1 MMTRHYQGFKGR
13 LASFTYA
20 FRGIRMMLVNEP
32 NARVHA
38 VVTAVVVGAG
48 MYFCLGVGEW
58 CWVVL
63 SIVSVWTAEAINTA
77 FEALADVASPNFHP
91 MVEIAKDVAAAAV
104 LITSAGAAVIGL
116 LVFWPHV
123 FRAAL

>member
-1 MMTRHYQGFKGR
+1 MMTRHYAGFKGR

-38 VVTAVVVGAG
+38 VVTAIVAGAG
-48 MYFCLGVGEW
+48 LYYGLRVGEW
-58 CWVVL
+58 CWIVL
-63 SIVSVWTAEAINTA
+63 AIVSVWTAEAINTA

-104 LITSAGAAVIGL
+104 LITSLGAAVVGL
-116 LVFWPHV
+116 LVFGPHI
-123 FRAAL
+123 FRAAP